1 MSRTSALLADLSS
14 APWATAALSDLRAVL
29 PDSADTLQA
38 ALHARAE
45 AAACESVVAALF
57 ARAEEG
63 VGWTEPFWRECYV
76 LACAATAVA
85 LCTAPC
91 GAGDHQR
98 ALRHLDC
105 AFIMGGPPEVL
116 QPFVAEV
123 EPLVP
128 RAVTIDSHLLPR
140 SLLDGEAPEL
150 LAAPLC
156 RLDSG
161 EWGRFRKD
169 FYNVDAPVV
178 LARLGAAWPALE
190 KWRDLGFWDRE
201 FGHRY
206 VPLEVGK
213 HTDGSAWREEVAP
226 MREFLAALAAGS
238 RVLYLAQHTLFE
250 HLPALRDDFEVPDC
264 VGRRLTRI
272 NAWLGSRGTVTPLHY
287 DRRVAAHPPWP
298 LCNTPVASH
307 PHTRGAPLPSYD
319 GLLTQA
325 VGFKYVRLY
334 PASNTP
340 FLYRTKVAWAQQR
353 RWPDAAAED
362 AASADDVTDDG
373 QGTIS
378 LVEVEQPD
386 LERFPLFQR
395 ARFMETVLV
404 RKPASIPRVTA
415 AQRMAVPAARQPCFA
430 RFACAPARYTSG

>member
-1 MSRTSALLADLSS
+1 MTGLQALLVSLRA
-14 APWATAALSDLRAVL
+14 APWAHDAVSELHAVL
-29 PDSADTLQA
+29 PDAADTLKA
-38 ALHARAE
+38 ALHAHAD

-57 ARAEEG
+57 GRAEEG
-63 VGWTEPFWRECYV
+63 VGWTEPFWRESYV
-76 LACAATAVA
+76 LACAVTAVA
-85 LCTAPC
+85 LCAAP
-91 GAGDHQR
+91 GGDRQR

-128 RAVTIDSHLLPR
+128 RVVTIDSHLLPR
-140 SLLDGEAPEL
+140 SLPDGEAPEL
-150 LAAPLC
+150 LAARLC

-161 EWGRFRKD
+161 EWGRFRKE

-178 LARLGAAWPALE
+178 LAGLGAAWPALE

-213 HTDGSAWREEVAP
+213 HSDGAAWREEVAP
-226 MREFLAALAAGS
+226 MREFLAALAAGT

-250 HLPALRDDFEVPDC
+250 HLPVVHAPCACASLLACAYAPSIAPLAAAWRLRGARLRGPPPYTHQRMAWLARHSHALALRQARC
-264 VGRRLTRI
+264 
-272 NAWLGSRGTVTPLHY
+272 STPARSSACTLSL
-287 DRRVAAHPPWP
+287 A
-298 LCNTPVASH
+298 LC
-307 PHTRGAPLPSYD
+307 LSYD
-319 GLLTQA
+319 GLLTQV

-362 AASADDVTDDG
+362 IAAADDG

-378 LVEVEQPD
+378 LVDVEHPD
-386 LERFPLFQR
+386 LERFPLFQH
-395 ARFMETVLV
+395 ARCMETVLV
-404 RKPASIPRVTA
+404 RTTAPVPRQA
-415 AQRMAVPAARQPCFA
+415 
-430 RFACAPARYTSG
+430 TSTS